1 MAEPDGGRPGVP
13 GPRSRRLLPH
23 ERRLANWQVRR
34 WQARHRYD
42 TSKTENDNDPEY
54 VRLFA
59 AYCAEMTWRTTRGR
73 VHHTTGDPYSRPR
86 LDWCARRTASV
97 PCRLYGGGMQRL
109 AGQVAVVT
117 GATRGAGLGIARVL
131 GEEGATVYVT
141 GRSIRGAPTVAE
153 YPGTVEDAADDVD
166 ARGGH
171 GIPVRCDH
179 TDEESVQSLFSRVA
193 AEQGRLDVLVCN
205 AWAGYMPYPEHN
217 DWFGHPFWEQ
227 SMERWDGMF
236 TGGLRAHLLTAR
248 YGLPLMLPARRGLVI
263 FTTFTMGRKYLG
275 NVFYDVA
282 KNGACRAA
290 EVLAGELEDHDVTV
304 LALTPGWML
313 VERMTELTPGQRAQT
328 ESPEYIGRAVAALAS
343 DPGVMRR
350 SGQALAVGNLA
361 REYGFTDV
369 DGRQP
374 TAYPIVG

>member
-1 MAEPDGGRPGVP
+1 MG
-13 GPRSRRLLPH
+13 
-23 ERRLANWQVRR
+23 
-34 WQARHRYD
+34 
-42 TSKTENDNDPEY
+42 
-54 VRLFA
+54 
-59 AYCAEMTWRTTRGR
+59 
-73 VHHTTGDPYSRPR
+73 
-86 LDWCARRTASV
+86 
-97 PCRLYGGGMQRL
+97 RL

-141 GRSIRGAPTVAE
+141 GRSVRGAPTVPE
-153 YPGTVEDAADDVD
+153 YPGAIEDAADQVT

-179 TDEESVQSLFSRVA
+179 TDEQAVDELFQQIGR
-193 AEQGRLDVLVCN
+193 EQGRLDLLVCN

-217 DWFGHPFWEQ
+217 DWFGQPFWEQ

-248 YGLPLMLPARRGLVI
+248 YGLPLMLPARRGLLV

-282 KNGACRAA
+282 KNGICRAA
-290 EVLAGELEDHDVTV
+290 EVLASELEQHEIAV
-304 LALTPGWML
+304 LALTPGWVL
-313 VERMTELTPGQRAQT
+313 AERMTDLTEQQRAQT
-328 ESPEYIGRAVAALAS
+328 ESPEYIGRAIAALAS
-343 DPGVMRR
+343 DPGIVRR
-350 SGQALAVGNLA
+350 TGQTLAVGNLA

-374 TAYPIVG
+374 TAYPIVR

>member
-1 MAEPDGGRPGVP
+1 MSSVLGHCGHA
-13 GPRSRRLLPH
+13 SAKLPAVVSPSYY
-23 ERRLANWQVRR
+23 RDR
-34 WQARHRYD
+34 
-42 TSKTENDNDPEY
+42 
-54 VRLFA
+54 
-59 AYCAEMTWRTTRGR
+59 
-73 VHHTTGDPYSRPR
+73 
-86 LDWCARRTASV
+86 
-97 PCRLYGGGMQRL
+97 MQRL
-109 AGQVAVVT
+109 TGQVAVVT

-141 GRSIRGAPTVAE
+141 GRSVRGAPTVPE
-153 YPGTVEDAADDVD
+153 YPGSIEDAADEVS

-171 GIPVRCDH
+171 GIGVRCDH
-179 TDEESVQSLFSRVA
+179 TDEQSVIDLFECVQA
-193 AEQGRLDVLVCN
+193 GHGRLDVLVCN

-217 DWFGHPFWEQ
+217 EWFGQPFWEQ

-248 YGLPLMLPARRGLVI
+248 YGLPLMLPANRGLVI

-282 KNGACRAA
+282 KNGICRAA
-290 EVLAGELEDHDVTV
+290 EVLAGELEGHEIAV
-304 LALTPGWML
+304 LALTPGWVL
-313 VERMTELTPGQRAQT
+313 AERMTELTPSQRAQT
-328 ESPEYIGRAVAALAS
+328 ESVEYIGRAIAALAA

-350 SGQALAVGNLA
+350 SGQVLAVGNLA

-374 TAYPIVG
+374 TAYPIVR

>member
-1 MAEPDGGRPGVP
+1 
-13 GPRSRRLLPH
+13 
-23 ERRLANWQVRR
+23 
-34 WQARHRYD
+34 
-42 TSKTENDNDPEY
+42 
-54 VRLFA
+54 
-59 AYCAEMTWRTTRGR
+59 
-73 VHHTTGDPYSRPR
+73 
-86 LDWCARRTASV
+86 
-97 PCRLYGGGMQRL
+97 
-109 AGQVAVVT
+109 VT

-141 GRSIRGAPTVAE
+141 GRSVRGAPAVAE
-153 YPGTVEDAADDVD
+153 YPGSVEDAADDVD

-193 AEQGRLDVLVCN
+193 AEHGRLDVLVCN

-217 DWFGHPFWEQ
+217 DWFGRPFWEQ

-248 YGLPLMLPARRGLVI
+248 YGLPLMLPARRGVLI

-290 EVLAGELEDHDVTV
+290 EVLSAELEDHDIAV
-304 LALTPGWML
+304 LALTPGWVL
-313 VERMTELTPGQRAQT
+313 VERMTELTPAQRAQT

-374 TAYPIVG
+374 TAYPTVG

>member
-1 MAEPDGGRPGVP
+1 
-13 GPRSRRLLPH
+13 
-23 ERRLANWQVRR
+23 
-34 WQARHRYD
+34 
-42 TSKTENDNDPEY
+42 
-54 VRLFA
+54 
-59 AYCAEMTWRTTRGR
+59 
-73 VHHTTGDPYSRPR
+73 
-86 LDWCARRTASV
+86 
-97 PCRLYGGGMQRL
+97 MQRL

-141 GRSIRGAPTVAE
+141 GRSVRGAPTVPE
-153 YPGTVEDAADDVD
+153 YPGSIEDAADEVS

-171 GIPVRCDH
+171 GIAVRCDH
-179 TDEESVQSLFSRVA
+179 TDEQSVVA
-193 AEQGRLDVLVCN
+193 LIEQVGAEQGRLDVLVCN

-217 DWFGHPFWEQ
+217 DWFAQPFWEQ
-227 SMERWDGMF
+227 SMERWEGMF

-282 KNGACRAA
+282 KNGICRAA
-290 EVLAGELEDHDVTV
+290 EVLAGELEEHEIAV
-304 LALTPGWML
+304 LALTPGWVL
-313 VERMTELTPGQRAQT
+313 AERMTELTPDQRAQT

-343 DPGVMRR
+343 DPAIMRR
-350 SGQALAVGNLA
+350 TGQALAAGNLA

-374 TAYPIVG
+374 TAYPIVS

>member
-1 MAEPDGGRPGVP
+1 
-13 GPRSRRLLPH
+13 
-23 ERRLANWQVRR
+23 
-34 WQARHRYD
+34 
-42 TSKTENDNDPEY
+42 
-54 VRLFA
+54 
-59 AYCAEMTWRTTRGR
+59 
-73 VHHTTGDPYSRPR
+73 
-86 LDWCARRTASV
+86 
-97 PCRLYGGGMQRL
+97 MQRL

-141 GRSIRGAPTVAE
+141 GRSVRGAPAVPE
-153 YPGTVEDAADDVD
+153 YPGSIEDAADQVS

-179 TDEESVQSLFSRVA
+179 TDEQAVDRLFEQVRGD
-193 AEQGRLDVLVCN
+193 QGRLEVLVCN

-217 DWFGHPFWEQ
+217 EWFTRPFWEQ
-227 SMERWDGMF
+227 SMDRWDGMF

-248 YGLPLMLPARRGLVI
+248 YGLPLMLPAKRGLVV

-282 KNGACRAA
+282 KNGICRAA
-290 EVLAGELEDHDVTV
+290 EVLAGELEEHEIAVLTV
-304 LALTPGWML
+304 TPGWVL
-313 VERMTELTPGQRAQT
+313 AERMTGLTEQQRAQT
-328 ESPEYIGRAVAALAS
+328 ESPEYIGRAIAALAS
-343 DPGVMRR
+343 DPGIMRR
-350 SGQALAVGNLA
+350 TGQTLAAGNLA

-374 TAYPIVG
+374 SAYPIVR

>member
-1 MAEPDGGRPGVP
+1 
-13 GPRSRRLLPH
+13 
-23 ERRLANWQVRR
+23 
-34 WQARHRYD
+34 
-42 TSKTENDNDPEY
+42 
-54 VRLFA
+54 
-59 AYCAEMTWRTTRGR
+59 
-73 VHHTTGDPYSRPR
+73 
-86 LDWCARRTASV
+86 
-97 PCRLYGGGMQRL
+97 MQRL
-109 AGQVAVVT
+109 VGQVAIVT

-131 GEEGATVYVT
+131 GDEGATVYVT
-141 GRSIRGAPTVAE
+141 GRSVRGAPAVPE
-153 YPGTVEDAADDVD
+153 YPGGVEDAADDVTS
-166 ARGGH
+166 RGGH

-179 TDEESVQSLFSRVA
+179 TDEGAVKELFEQVR

-217 DWFGHPFWEQ
+217 DWFGQPFWEQ

-248 YGLPLMLPARRGLVI
+248 YGLPLMLPAKRGLVI

-290 EVLAGELEDHDVTV
+290 EVLAGELEDHEVAV
-304 LALTPGWML
+304 VALTPGWVL
-313 VERMTELTPGQRAQT
+313 AERMTGLTPRQLAQT

-343 DPGVMRR
+343 DPGVMRL
-350 SGQALAVGNLA
+350 SGQALAAGDLA
-361 REYGFTDV
+361 RAYGFTDT

-374 TAYPIVG
+374 TAYPIVR

>member
-1 MAEPDGGRPGVP
+1 
-13 GPRSRRLLPH
+13 
-23 ERRLANWQVRR
+23 
-34 WQARHRYD
+34 
-42 TSKTENDNDPEY
+42 
-54 VRLFA
+54 
-59 AYCAEMTWRTTRGR
+59 
-73 VHHTTGDPYSRPR
+73 
-86 LDWCARRTASV
+86 
-97 PCRLYGGGMQRL
+97 MQRL
-109 AGQVAVVT
+109 AGQIAVVT

-131 GEEGATVYVT
+131 GEEGSTVYVT
-141 GRSIRGAPTVAE
+141 GRSVRGEPAVPE
-153 YPGTVEDAADDVD
+153 YPRGIEDAADDVT

-171 GIPVRCDH
+171 GIPVGCDH
-179 TDEESVQSLFSRVA
+179 TDEQAVQDLFSQVA

-217 DWFGHPFWEQ
+217 DWFGQPFWQQ

-290 EVLAGELEDHDVTV
+290 EVLAGELEDHDVAV
-304 LALTPGWML
+304 VALTPGWVL
-313 VERMTELTPGQRAQT
+313 AERMTELTPGQRAQT
-328 ESPEYIGRAVAALAS
+328 ESPEYIGRAIAALAS

-350 SGQALAVGNLA
+350 TGQALAVGNLA
-361 REYGFTDV
+361 REYGFTDI